1 MNAFTQP
8 LELDSD
14 YSNENA
20 QITVLFRNTQFTLEP
35 STIYLQSMDP
45 YYNDH
50 LNTIKSPEKHTSI
63 QIQES
68 RKALQNII
76 TAPFKST
83 MDSLSSY
90 PITDEQPTLER
101 FGKCKKYNLRQDPH
115 DSSKDPEIYIRNDD
129 DGPILS
135 WAPAPLPEQY
145 HDLPKIDISEIRV
158 RESSPDSSWP
168 YKTEVNGEATFF
180 KPLFD
185 FKEPEF
191 WREIHAL
198 ALSYRAGNIGRFAGL
213 EGIATIDASPP
224 TVVGLLTTW
233 IDGTK
238 LCNTAP
244 KDRQAYSEKWSDQ
257 VLSTLQKLHQSD
269 IIWGDV
275 NAHNILIDRQN
286 DAWVIDLDGGS
297 RPDNQLEPTEANK
310 DLEREAVR
318 EMFATLK
325 ELLPEES
332 KWLGPFGPA
341 Y

>member
-8 LELDSD
+8 LELESS
-14 YSNENA
+14 YSEDHV
-20 QITVLFRNTQFTLEP
+20 QTTVLLRNTQFTLEP
-35 STIYLQSMDP
+35 STTYLESIDP
-45 YYNDH
+45 HYNNH
-50 LNTIKSPEKHTSI
+50 LNTIKSPEKHTPI
-63 QIQES
+63 QIQEF
-68 RKALQNII
+68 RKALQNMI
-76 TAPFKST
+76 TAPFANT

-90 PITDEQPTLER
+90 PIPDEQPTLER
-101 FGKCKKYNLRQDPH
+101 FVKCKKYNLRQDPH
-115 DSSKDPEIYIRNDD
+115 DNSKDPEIYIRNDD

-145 HDLPKIDISEIRV
+145 HDLPKTDVSEIRV
-158 RESSPDSSWP
+158 RECSPESCWP

-191 WREIHAL
+191 WRELDAL
-198 ALSYRAGNIGRFAGL
+198 GRNYRAGGIDRLAGL
-213 EGIATIDASPP
+213 RGIATVDASP
-224 TVVGLLTTW
+224 TAVGLLTTW

-257 VLSTLQKLHQSD
+257 VLSTLRKLHKSD

-275 NAHNILIDRQN
+275 NAHNVLIDRQN
-286 DAWVIDLDGGS
+286 DAWIIDLDGGS
-297 RPDNQLEPTEANK
+297 RPDHQLQPSEANK
-310 DLEREAVR
+310 DAERDAVR

-325 ELLPEES
+325 QLLPEES
-332 KWLGPFGPA
+332 QWLGPFGPA